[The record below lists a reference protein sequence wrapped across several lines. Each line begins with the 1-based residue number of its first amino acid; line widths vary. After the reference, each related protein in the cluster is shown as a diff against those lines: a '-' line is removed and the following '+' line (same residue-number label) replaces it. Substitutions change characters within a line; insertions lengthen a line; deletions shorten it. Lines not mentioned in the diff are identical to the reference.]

1 MPGAY
6 AILGSNPSGLTT
18 TIQKPHALFRFVN
31 MLSIELSLLAF
42 QRARVYVCPV
52 FYAWLNNLTTQNKQK
67 LFIKKLKVLSKSLLS
82 TRSFLYM
89 AIAVMGVVL
98 GGGGLFQGVLAVV
111 CALLLWQIAVSI
123 NQVTDVSED
132 SISKRDNPVVSA
144 AISQKDM
151 VYATLGYCGLAFL
164 FAALIGYVAIVL
176 TAASLCLSIL
186 YSAPPLRLKRYPFVA
201 SSTIAV
207 FALIIFSLGFYSGQP
222 TRGFPTSLA
231 LVILVSYNLAINTK
245 DLKDYEGDKNSGV
258 FTLPVLLGQR
268 RGRIVIGALD
278 FVAYLAVPFILQFP
292 LLIVPAL
299 IFGGLT
305 FILIYREKTPE
316 KLLFFM
322 LFLFL
327 ATVMVALLLAR

>member
-1 MPGAY
+1 
-6 AILGSNPSGLTT
+6 
-18 TIQKPHALFRFVN
+18 
-31 MLSIELSLLAF
+31 
-42 QRARVYVCPV
+42 
-52 FYAWLNNLTTQNKQK
+52 
-67 LFIKKLKVLSKSLLS
+67 
-82 TRSFLYM
+82 
-89 AIAVMGVVL
+89 
-98 GGGGLFQGVLAVV
+98 
-111 CALLLWQIAVSI
+111 
-123 NQVTDVSED
+123 
-132 SISKRDNPVVSA
+132 
-144 AISQKDM
+144 M

-207 FALIIFSLGFYSGQP
+207 FALIIFSLGFCSGQP

-268 RGRIVIGALD
+268 RGRIAIGALD
-278 FVAYLAVPFILQFP
+278 FVAYLAVPFILHVP
-292 LLIVPAL
+292 LLVVPAL

-305 FILIYREKTPE
+305 FILIYGEKTPE

>member
-1 MPGAY
+1 MKM
-6 AILGSNPSGLTT
+6 S
-18 TIQKPHALFRFVN
+18 FVD
-31 MLSIELSLLAF
+31 F
-42 QRARVYVCPV
+42 QRARLYVCHV
-52 FYAWLNNLTTQNKQK
+52 FYAWLNYLTTDNKQK
-67 LFIKKLKVLSKSLLS
+67 VFIKKLKALSKSLLS

-98 GGGGLFQGVLAVV
+98 GGGGLIPGLLAVA
-111 CALLLWQIAVSI
+111 CALILWQIAVSI

-132 SISKRDNPVVSA
+132 IISKRDNPVVSA
-144 AISQKDM
+144 AISQQDM
-151 VYATLGYCGLAFL
+151 ISIALGYCGLAFL
-164 FAALIGYVAIVL
+164 FAALIGYIAIVL

-207 FALIIFSLGFYSGQP
+207 FALIVLSLGFYSGQP
-222 TRGFPTSLA
+222 TTEFPTSLA

-268 RGRIVIGALD
+268 RGRIAIGALD
-278 FVAYLAVPFILQFP
+278 FVAYLAVPLILQIP
-292 LLIVPAL
+292 LLVVPAL
-299 IFGGLT
+299 IFGAIT
-305 FILIYREKTPE
+305 FYLINREKTQE
-316 KLLFFM
+316 KLFFLV

-327 ATVMVALLLAR
+327 ATVMVALLLTR

>member
-111 CALLLWQIAVSI
+111 CAKLQF
-123 NQVTDVSED
+123 Q
-132 SISKRDNPVVSA
+132 
-144 AISQKDM
+144 
-151 VYATLGYCGLAFL
+151 
-164 FAALIGYVAIVL
+164 L
-176 TAASLCLSIL
+176 TR
-186 YSAPPLRLKRYPFVA
+186 LRMFR
-201 SSTIAV
+201 
-207 FALIIFSLGFYSGQP
+207 
-222 TRGFPTSLA
+222 
-231 LVILVSYNLAINTK
+231 
-245 DLKDYEGDKNSGV
+245 
-258 FTLPVLLGQR
+258 
-268 RGRIVIGALD
+268 RIVFLKGITQLSQQP
-278 FVAYLAVPFILQFP
+278 LAKRTWYM
-292 LLIVPAL
+292 LL
-299 IFGGLT
+299 
-305 FILIYREKTPE
+305 
-316 KLLFFM
+316 
-322 LFLFL
+322 
-327 ATVMVALLLAR
+327 